1 MCLISRSRLNT
12 RTEAIQTL
20 PVPVGSYLP
29 HLGLFK
35 YIRMKISMLNAER
48 ITNSPFFDNSV
59 IDEEVGKHYLEIR
72 QHISNYLQVVL
83 STVLSLAP
91 AREVYRMP
99 VVIRSGS
106 ISHLLISIRYRYFR
120 PKISA
125 ISISISFT
133 AALFG
138 LLTYFIIAS
147 KVVNEVNFIP

>member
-1 MCLISRSRLNT
+1 
-12 RTEAIQTL
+12 
-20 PVPVGSYLP
+20 
-29 HLGLFK
+29 
-35 YIRMKISMLNAER
+35 MKISMLNAER

-83 STVLSLAP
+83 STVLMAP

-138 LLTYFIIAS
+138 LLTYFIITS
-147 KVVNEVNFIP
+147 NVVNDVMLFLDFRFGLVEM

>member
-1 MCLISRSRLNT
+1 
-12 RTEAIQTL
+12 
-20 PVPVGSYLP
+20 
-29 HLGLFK
+29 
-35 YIRMKISMLNAER
+35 MLNAER

-147 KVVNEVNFIP
+147 KVVSDVNVIP